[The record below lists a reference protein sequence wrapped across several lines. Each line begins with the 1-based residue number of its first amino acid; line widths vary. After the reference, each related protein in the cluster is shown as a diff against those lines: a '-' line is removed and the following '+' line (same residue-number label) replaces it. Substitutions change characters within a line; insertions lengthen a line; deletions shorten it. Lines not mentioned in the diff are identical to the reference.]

1 MVDLKSTKYQYVGI
15 LLGENK
21 KITKKSLQKKLD
33 ELTNLLKRVQ
43 ADFENYKK
51 RVEKE
56 KIEFVKYA
64 SADVIRKM
72 LPIIDSFEQAVKNGA
87 DEGTKSL
94 YSQFLDVLFKEGLK
108 KIECAGKLFDPFLH
122 EAMMQAVSDKEEGT
136 ILEELQAGF
145 MFNDAVLRHAKVKVA
160 KK

>member
-1 MVDLKSTKYQYVGI
+1 M
-15 LLGENK
+15 GENK

-33 ELTNLLKRVQ
+33 ELTNLIKRVQ

-64 SADVIRKM
+64 SADIARKM
-72 LPIIDSFEQAVKNGA
+72 LPVIDSFEQAIKNGA
-87 DEGTKSL
+87 DDGTKSL
-94 YSQFLDVLFKEGLK
+94 YSQFIDVLSKEGLR
-108 KIECAGKLFDPFLH
+108 KIECAGKIFDPYLH
-122 EAMMQAVSDKEEGT
+122 EAMMQEVSDKEEGT

-160 KK
+160 KNDKKENTTKGSA